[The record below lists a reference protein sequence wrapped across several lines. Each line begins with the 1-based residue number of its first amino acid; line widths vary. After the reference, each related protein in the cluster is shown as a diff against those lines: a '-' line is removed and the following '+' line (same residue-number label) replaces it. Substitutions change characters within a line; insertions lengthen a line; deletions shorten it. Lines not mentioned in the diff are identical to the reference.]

1 MNFLH
6 ISDLHIGKKL
16 LGKPLFDDQRHVLS
30 QIVAMAA
37 REDIDAVLIAGDL
50 YDKSQPSSEA
60 IELAGDF
67 LTRLAGLGKPAFV
80 ISGNHDSAEQVAYC
94 RSILSRA
101 QIHVSPV
108 FEGPMA
114 RHVLHDAHGEV
125 HVYMLPFIRPAQVR
139 RAFPSRAAGVKSYAD
154 AVRVAV
160 EETPLDP
167 AARNVLVAHQ
177 YVVGGEDLQL
187 TDSEDRMIGGID
199 AVPVEIFDA
208 FDYVALGHLH
218 APQKVGRSG
227 VRYAGSMLK
236 YSLSEEKQRK
246 AALRVQLG
254 AKEEGHAPVE
264 VEQLP
269 YAPLHDVKSLR
280 GTLEELTS
288 AADMDSDYVFVTL
301 TDERPLLDAVG
312 SLLLSYPNMVHK
324 RVENSRSMNDD
335 QQAGMAADVEKLSPI
350 EHFMAFFAAQNNGQ
364 APDEEQYALMERLF
378 REAEEE
384 LHAPDR
390 T

>member
-6 ISDLHIGKKL
+6 VSDLHIGKKL
-16 LGKPLFDDQRHVLS
+16 LGKPLYEDQRHVLD
-30 QIVAMAA
+30 QIIAMAA
-37 REDIDAVLIAGDL
+37 REDVDAVLVAGDL

-67 LTRLAGLGKPAFV
+67 LTRLSELGKPAFI

-94 RSILSRA
+94 RRILSRA
-101 QIHVSPV
+101 QIHLSPV
-108 FEGPMA
+108 FEGAMQ
-114 RHVLHDAHGEV
+114 RHVLRDAHGEV

-139 RAFPSRAAGVKSYAD
+139 RAFPSRAAGIKTYAD
-154 AVRVAV
+154 AVRIAI

-177 YVVGGEDLQL
+177 YVTGGEAVQL

-199 AVPVEIFDA
+199 AVPVETFDG

-246 AALRVQLG
+246 AALRVSLG
-254 AKEEGHAPVE
+254 PKAEPYAVIE
-264 VEQLP
+264 VEKLD

-280 GTLEELTS
+280 GTLDELT
-288 AADMDSDYVFVTL
+288 ANPGIDCDYVFVTL
-301 TDERPLLDAVG
+301 TDERPVLDAVG
-312 SLLLSYPNMVHK
+312 LLLLSYPNLIQK
-324 RVENSRSMNDD
+324 RVENSRSMDD
-335 QQAGMAADVEKLSPI
+335 SRQAGMAADVENLSPI

-364 APDEEQYALMERLF
+364 IPDEEQYALMQKLF
-378 REAEEE
+378 MEAEEE
-384 LHAPDR
+384 LHAPD
-390 T
+390 